1 MIYKI
6 LIITIF
12 ISIKVFSYEKI
23 EGFNNVKFSDM
34 LFSNKIIVGE
44 NDKIK
49 CYKRKNELLILNNV
63 TFENILYCFYENEMI
78 SIVIIL
84 KDINDTDKM
93 KEYFEKKYGKFY
105 KNLYEEFNEEKTVTK
120 TIYIKNIDKENSF
133 FILFDTLK
141 YIKLKNDIIKEKD
154 INIFDTLDELKK

>member
-1 MIYKI
+1 MITKFTF
-6 LIITIF
+6 LIIILTI
-12 ISIKVFSYEKI
+12 S
-23 EGFNNVKFSDM
+23 
-34 LFSNKIIVGE
+34 LFSNEKIDGFNDIKFSNSLFENKIIIGE

-141 YIKLKNDIIKEKD
+141 YIKLKNDIIKEKN
-154 INIFDTLDELKK
+154 INIFNTLDELKN